1 MIELE
6 LSVEPFLV
14 DPLELSVE
22 ALWTKFV
29 VPLEKIVNRLS
40 LVWNIVI
47 QLKLL
52 KDSPELSSAIEE
64 VQVSLCPCTYK
75 KKRYPYV
82 LVVPFYTYTNS
93 NLQLQARAE

>member
-14 DPLELSVE
+14 EPLELSVE

-29 VPLEKIVNRLS
+29 VPLEKIVNSLS

-64 VQVSLCPCTYK
+64 VQVSLCPCSAIL
-75 KKRYPYV
+75 YV
-82 LVVPFYTYTNS
+82 HTLGFGLQNS
-93 NLQLQARAE
+93 NLQLQARAD

>member
-1 MIELE
+1 M
-6 LSVEPFLV
+6 EPFLV

-64 VQVSLCPCTYK
+64 VQVSLCPCSAILYVHKFKLTITSQSWIRHKCVVVGLELEK
-75 KKRYPYV
+75 KK
-82 LVVPFYTYTNS
+82 N
-93 NLQLQARAE
+93 

>member
-6 LSVEPFLV
+6 FSVELFLV
-14 DPLELSVE
+14 EPLELSVE

-29 VPLEKIVNRLS
+29 GPLEKIVIRLS

-64 VQVSLCPCTYK
+64 VQVSLCPCSAILYVHTLGYKIQTYNYK
-75 KKRYPYV
+75 PELTK
-82 LVVPFYTYTNS
+82 
-93 NLQLQARAE
+93 A